1 VRPLDTLLYRHAN
14 RDRKIVPKRQDVSN
28 SGIPKSHC
36 KRGVSLKFLEKAT
49 GEMTNLADC
58 KKTNGN
64 EDARAST
71 LLANRIEGVG
81 LLFD

>member
-1 VRPLDTLLYRHAN
+1 MRPFDTLLYRHAN

-36 KRGVSLKFLEKAT
+36 KNGVSLKFLEKAT

-58 KKTNGN
+58 KTNGN

-71 LLANRIEGVG
+71 LLAIRIEGVRV
-81 LLFD
+81 LFD